1 MFVKLMQIYN
11 KEYFRYISHS
21 CGSHANLFAQSSWKK
36 GELIE
41 LMLLFNL
48 LLVKYI
54 YIGVAVAQEVQYSR
68 SSINGLTSAC
78 QVSLTKIL
86 NAKLLPMLSSEC

>member
-1 MFVKLMQIYN
+1 MHLYIIKNISGIFPIHVAVMQTSLLN
-11 KEYFRYISHS
+11 RAGE
-21 CGSHANLFAQSSWKK
+21 K

-54 YIGVAVAQEVQYSR
+54 YIGVAVAQEVQHSR
-68 SSINGLTSAC
+68 SAINGLTSAC